1 MPELVLRFPDQD
13 HVSVSYEGADSG
25 PLPFANP
32 VTEKDRQDIA
42 WYVET
47 YGAHSL
53 ADPDDAE
60 AQRMEARLP
69 EIGKALFEAVFG
81 GANRA
86 AERIFNRF
94 QDLEGEQRVLT
105 IDTQS
110 APVLSLPWELLHDP
124 TGVFLFRERPHI
136 SVRRRIS
143 GATGGRAPMVLRP
156 KPRLH
161 LLFLVSRPKD
171 AGFLD
176 PRADPRA
183 VLDALDQQAPGRVT
197 WEVLRPATLDAL
209 VERLDD
215 DSRPPVDILHFD
227 GHGVFQ
233 QVSEKDLEQDP
244 ARFGRSIQSEIQR
257 ERLARG
263 QADAKA
269 PVGIGFLLFER
280 PDGSGHRISAQD
292 LSDNLF
298 RARVGLV
305 VLSACQSAALDRG
318 GDPMASVAGRL
329 TATGIPA
336 VLAMTHS
343 VLAVTT
349 QALFGRFYGSLAK
362 GRGIASALDDAR
374 AWLDNHPEKFEVRR
388 GGERRMLKLDDW
400 FLPALFHGGADVP
413 LLTAATEAPPAADPA
428 ADSGPVHN
436 LRPAHEAGFF
446 GRRHE
451 LWDIERRL
459 TGETRRISITGFGG
473 QGKTEL
479 ALEAARWLLRT
490 GPFRRAVFVDYAQV
504 QSDDALGVAVST
516 IGNTIG
522 QTLADAREAAAALQA
537 APTLVILDNL
547 ETVPPAGLAELLD
560 AASAWSTQ
568 GQTRLLLTSRRPDLS
583 HPDYRVE
590 GTRVHRRIALEGLGS
605 AAYPDDAL
613 DWFAALSS
621 LPGPLEVPPPKRDEL
636 IDLFDRVAFHPLT
649 IAVLAQQLRTRSARQ
664 LGERLS
670 ALLADGALSAIV
682 REGTPASL
690 IASLQLSLDR
700 LSEDQ
705 RQAVGRLGVF
715 QGGAME
721 DSLLAITGLG
731 AGQGD
736 QGQRGQLEALIAA
749 LEGGDPRAL
758 LAVMG
763 ADLPEGAELPPGL
776 LTQLQADPQF
786 HAQVQGLRD
795 RLATLPA
802 PDTGPE
808 ADPWPALRRQL
819 EAASLIQAERVPG
832 VAPPFLRFH
841 PTLAPLLWAGLD
853 GAEQARLALAH
864 RRRYH
869 QLANYLYHSDTQ
881 SPDQARAIA
890 RRELPNLLHAV
901 DLALGAGEPDAV
913 QFVTVVNLFLGYFG
927 RTREAAALNHRAE
940 TAGGAV
946 GSDPWFLAQSNRGEQ
961 LLESG
966 QAAKAAECFGA
977 ILQAL
982 GEAPSYR
989 LAMTLACLGRC
1000 YNAGGRPDLAE
1011 AQHRQ
1016 AITVTEFL
1024 EATDQIKLLRA
1035 SLLTDLGGVLGD
1047 QGRFPEAR
1055 AAYGASLDVH
1065 REVKGDPRNEGAA
1078 LGQLGY
1084 LALQEGD
1091 LAEAVRRYQEALEL
1105 FQRLREPAAEAV
1117 VQHQLGLAFQKAR
1130 QWEQAERHYRESA
1143 VLQEQRGHL
1152 AGAAQTWNQLAT
1164 VCKNSGRPEAAET
1177 WYRKAIEGGK
1187 ASGDTLPTARA
1198 LNNLADLLQR
1208 QPGRLAE
1215 ARQLAEESLAIKQ
1228 TLDPGAAQIWTTY
1241 AILAQ
1246 IADQQSRPAEA
1257 AEYRRLARETK
1268 RRFAGTA
1275 HELKRHLP
1283 LILGTVQAVATPDLV
1298 GPFDAVLSEREK
1310 HGWTTLVAAI
1320 RRLLAGE
1327 RDPDTLCG
1335 PLDGE
1340 DSMIVDAILQALADP
1355 STLDALR
1362 SDAEAGE

>member
-1 MPELVLRFPDQD
+1 M
-13 HVSVSYEGADSG
+13 
-25 PLPFANP
+25 
-32 VTEKDRQDIA
+32 
-42 WYVET
+42 
-47 YGAHSL
+47 
-53 ADPDDAE
+53 
-60 AQRMEARLP
+60 
-69 EIGKALFEAVFG
+69 
-81 GANRA
+81 
-86 AERIFNRF
+86 
-94 QDLEGEQRVLT
+94 LT
-105 IDTQS
+105 IDTHS

-124 TGVFLFRERPHI
+124 TGVYLFRERPHI

-156 KPRLH
+156 KARLH

-209 VERLDD
+209 VERLDGG
-215 DSRPPVDILHFD
+215 SRPPVDILHFD

-244 ARFGRSIQSEIQR
+244 GRFGRSIQSEIQR
-257 ERLARG
+257 ERLARGG

-280 PDGSGHRISAQD
+280 PDGSGHLISAQD

-298 RARVGLV
+298 RAKVGLV
-305 VLSACQSAALDRG
+305 VLSACQSAALDRE

-413 LLTAATEAPPAADPA
+413 LLTAATEALPAVDPAADP
-428 ADSGPVHN
+428 GPVHN

-446 GRRHE
+446 GRRRE
-451 LWDIERRL
+451 LWYIERWL

-516 IGNTIG
+516 IGNTLD
-522 QTLADAREAAAALQA
+522 QTIADAREAGAALQA

-560 AASAWSTQ
+560 AASAWSAQ
-568 GQTRLLLTSRRPDLS
+568 GQTRLLLTSRRPDLG

-621 LPGPLEVPPPKRDEL
+621 LPGPLEVPPPKRDAL
-636 IDLFDRVAFHPLT
+636 IELFDRVAFHPLS
-649 IAVLAQQLRTRSARQ
+649 IAVLAQQLRTRTARQ
-664 LGERLS
+664 LGERLT
-670 ALLADGALSAIV
+670 ALLADGALSAIA

-690 IASLQLSLDR
+690 IASLRLSLDR

-715 QGGAME
+715 QGGAFE
-721 DSLLAITGLG
+721 DDLLAITGLG
-731 AGQGD
+731 AWQGD
-736 QGQRGQLEALIAA
+736 PGERGQIEALIAA
-749 LEGGDPRAL
+749 LDGGDPRAL

-776 LTQLQADPQF
+776 LSQLQADPGFQ
-786 HAQVQGLRD
+786 AQIQSLRD
-795 RLATLPA
+795 RLAALPA
-802 PDTGPE
+802 PGAGPE
-808 ADPWPALRRQL
+808 DDPWPALRRQL
-819 EAASLIQAERVPG
+819 EAAALIQAEPVPG

-853 GAEQARLALAH
+853 AEEQARLALAH
-864 RRRYH
+864 RQRYY
-869 QLANYLYHSDTQ
+869 QVAKYLHHSDTKH
-881 SPDQARAIA
+881 PDQARAIA
-890 RRELPNLLHAV
+890 HRELPNLLHAV
-901 DLALGAGEPDAV
+901 DLALGAGDPDAV
-913 QFVTVVNLFLGYFG
+913 GFVDSVNRFLGVFG
-927 RTREAAALNHRAE
+927 RTREATALNRRAE
-940 TAGGAV
+940 QAGGAV
-946 GSDPWFLAQSNRGEQ
+946 GSDAWFMAQSNRGEQ

-966 QAAKAAECFGA
+966 QVAKAAECFGA

-989 LAMTLACLGRC
+989 LAVTLGRLGRC
-1000 YNAGGRPDLAE
+1000 YHAGWRPDLAE
-1011 AQHRQ
+1011 AQQRRG
-1016 AITVTEFL
+1016 IEVTEVL
-1024 EATDQIKLLRA
+1024 EQTDGVKALRGSIHA
-1035 SLLTDLGGVLGD
+1035 DLADALTG
-1047 QGRFPEAR
+1047 QGRYAD
-1055 AAYGASLDVH
+1055 AKNQYGESLRLKRDV
-1065 REVKGDPRNEGAA
+1065 GDLRGVGVAE
-1078 LGQLGY
+1078 GQLGA
-1084 LALQEGD
+1084 LALAEGD
-1091 LAEAVRRYQEALEL
+1091 LAEAVRRYQDALEL
-1105 FQRLREPAAEAV
+1105 FQRLREPAMEAV
-1117 VQHQLGLAFQKAR
+1117 VQNQLGVAFQTAR

-1143 VLQEQRGHL
+1143 VLKERHGDL
-1152 AGAAQTWNQLAT
+1152 AGAARTWSNLAI
-1164 VCKNSGRPEAAET
+1164 VCDASGRPEAAET
-1177 WYRKAIEGGK
+1177 WYLKAIEGGK
-1187 ASGDTLPTARA
+1187 ASGDTAKVSNA
-1198 LNNLADLLQR
+1198 INNLADLLQR

-1215 ARQLAEESLAIKQ
+1215 ARRLAEESLAIKE
-1228 TLDPGAAQIWTTY
+1228 TLDPGAAEIWTTY
-1241 AILAQ
+1241 SILAE

-1257 AEYRRLARETK
+1257 AEYRRLARDAK

-1275 HELKRHLP
+1275 RELKRHLP
-1283 LILGTVQAVATPDLV
+1283 LILGTVQAVANPDLA
-1298 GPFDAVLSEREK
+1298 GPLDAALSEMEK
-1310 HGWTTLVAAI
+1310 HGWTHLVATI

-1327 RDPDTLCG
+1327 RDADTLCG

-1355 STLDALR
+1355 STLEALLR
-1362 SDAEAGE
+1362 DAEADE